1 MQYRIHPARRRLAPW
16 LIAILAVAGLA
27 AFSGVAAECEDAA
40 GYARVEIAIS
50 YEMVGEKR
58 VVKAVNVKPDE
69 AKIYKTGSPNKV
81 CWVIPNLGS
90 GLSLEISGKDV
101 DGNPKP
107 FGDAPIVAAGGEAE
121 SGEPT
126 VTGRW
131 RYNVTI
137 KGGPKPFI
145 KDPIIVIDPGDGG
158 SVQPGGGD

>member
-1 MQYRIHPARRRLAPW
+1 MDHRTTDTRGRLGLPLVAA
-16 LIAILAVAGLA
+16 LVIAGLC
-27 AFSGVAAECEDAA
+27 GVTNLAAECADAA
-40 GYARVEIAIS
+40 GYERVEIAIS